1 MEDRL
6 VIGFADGHKD
16 IPTIAVLREYHTVEN
31 GDAISKCDFLNYI
44 QGDEARVIYERLIKP
59 KNRKVD

>member
-6 VIGFADGHKD
+6 AIGFADGHKD

-31 GDAISKCDFLNYI
+31 GEVISLNAIS
-44 QGDEARVIYERLIKP
+44 
-59 KNRKVD
+59 